1 MGIPLRA
8 KARAEGRGESKWV
21 LKVLLGGRWRGE
33 GSFYS
38 LGLKGSVNRLNTSE
52 TEETVPCIYGYLN
65 TSEQGAE
72 ETVRTHKREQVG
84 GWWVEQEHSAG
95 LAA

>member
-1 MGIPLRA
+1 MAWLIGIPLRA

-52 TEETVPCIYGYLN
+52 TGGNRTVHIWIPKY
-65 TSEQGAE
+65 E
-72 ETVRTHKREQVG
+72 
-84 GWWVEQEHSAG
+84 
-95 LAA
+95 